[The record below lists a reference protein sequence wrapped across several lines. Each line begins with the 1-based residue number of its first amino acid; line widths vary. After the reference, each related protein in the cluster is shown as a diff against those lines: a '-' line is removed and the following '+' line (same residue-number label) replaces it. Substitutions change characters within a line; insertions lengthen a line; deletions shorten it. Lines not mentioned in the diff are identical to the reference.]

1 VKRTVSRGLAV
12 GAAALLATG
21 VVAGCGSSSGGGSNT
36 GSGGSGNGGSSG
48 SSSVK
53 IAFFGALTGPNAQL
67 GINIEQGAQ
76 LAIDQYN
83 ATNPKIRIVLKKYDT
98 QGDPNQAQNL
108 APTVV
113 KDKVAGVVGPAF
125 SGESLKADPIFDQGQ
140 IPNISPSATNDTI
153 QKQGFKFWHRV
164 LANDDVQGPGVGDY
178 ITKQLAAKKVAV
190 IDDASDY
197 GKGLADIVA
206 KTVKKNGAQ
215 VVDREEIDPKAS
227 DYSSTVNKIKAAN
240 PDAVFYGGYYAE
252 AGKFVKQL
260 RDAGV
265 QAKFI
270 SGDGSLDQ
278 KFISGGGPA
287 AEGAY
292 LTCTCVLATASDDPT
307 VQKFINDYKAKF
319 NALPATYTAE
329 GYDAATAFVKA
340 VQAGKTTSTDINS
353 YLSTEDFQGVSK
365 HIKWQ
370 PNGELAGGSVYIHKV
385 ENGKIVALGDYQSA
399 GT

>member
-21 VVAGCGSSSGGGSNT
+21 LAGCGSSSGGSTT
-36 GSGGSGNGGSSG
+36 GSGGSSGSSSG

-76 LAIDQYN
+76 LAVDQYN
-83 ATNPKIRIVLKKYDT
+83 ATNPKVRIVLKKYDT

-113 KDKVAGVVGPAF
+113 KDGVVGVVGPAF
-125 SGESLKADPIFDQGQ
+125 SGESLKADPIFEQGQ
-140 IPNISPSATNDTI
+140 IPNVSPSATNDTL
-153 QKQGFKFWHRV
+153 QKQGWKFWHRV
-164 LANDDVQGPGVGDY
+164 LANDDVQGPGVADY
-178 ITKQLAAKKVAV
+178 IVKKLQAKKVAV

-206 KTVKKNGAQ
+206 QTVKKDSSS

-252 AGKFVKQL
+252 AAKFLKQL

-265 QAKFI
+265 NAKFV

-278 KFISGGGPA
+278 KLIADAGPA

-292 LTCTCVLATASDDPT
+292 LSCTCVLATASDDPT

-319 NALPATYTAE
+319 NSLPATYTAE
-329 GYDAATAFVKA
+329 GYDAATAFIKA
-340 VQAGKTTSTDINS
+340 IQAGKTKATDINA
-353 YLSTEDFQGVSK
+353 YLGTEDFQGVSK

-370 PNGELAGGSVYIHKV
+370 SNGELAGGSVYIHKV

>member
-1 VKRTVSRGLAV
+1 MKRTVSRGMAV
-12 GAAALLATG
+12 GVAALLATG
-21 VVAGCGSSSGGGSNT
+21 LAGCGSSSGGGTT
-36 GSGGSGNGGSSG
+36 GGGQNGGGSK
-48 SSSVK
+48 SVK
-53 IAFFGALTGPNAQL
+53 IGFVGALTGPNAQL
-67 GINIEQGAQ
+67 GINILQGAQ

-83 ATNPKIRIVLKKYDT
+83 AGNPKVRIQLTKYDS

-113 KDKVAGVVGPAF
+113 KDGVVGIVGPAF
-125 SGESLKADPIFDQGQ
+125 SGESLKADPVFEQGKV
-140 IPNISPSATNDTI
+140 PNISPSATNDTL
-153 QKQGFKFWHRV
+153 QKQGWKYWHRV
-164 LANDDVQGPGVGDY
+164 LANDDVQGPGVGTY
-178 ITKQLAAKKVAV
+178 LTKTLKASKVAV

-206 KTVKKNGAQ
+206 KTVKSNGAS
-215 VVDREEIDPKAS
+215 VVDREEIDPQAS
-227 DYSSTVNKIKAAN
+227 DYSSTVNKIKAAS

-252 AGKFVKQL
+252 ASKFAKQL

-265 QAKFI
+265 NGKFM
-270 SGDGSLDQ
+270 SGDGTLDQ
-278 KFISGGGPA
+278 KFINGAGPA

-292 LTCTCVLATASDDPT
+292 LSCTCVLATASDDPK

-319 NALPATYTAE
+319 NSLPATYTAE
-329 GYDAATAFVKA
+329 GYDAATAFIKA
-340 VQAGKTTSTDINS
+340 IQAGKTTTGDIND

-370 PNGELAGGSVYIHKV
+370 SNGELAGGSVYIHKV
-385 ENGKIVALGDYQSA
+385 ENGKIVALGDYKSA